1 MISTANSRRAQG
13 GPAPYAWA
21 MTVFELAIFMAVYRA
36 MQPIAADVLSEILG
50 GWFECFVSPEEVTD
64 AAANMVAR
72 GWLVMVGGRLIAAEE
87 GRRAARA
94 LMKGIVQILDHG
106 TRLIDVA
113 LMMAV
118 LRLTNGELDDGPF

>member
-1 MISTANSRRAQG
+1 MISTANNRPSPSGA
-13 GPAPYAWA
+13 APCAWA

-36 MQPIAADVLSEILG
+36 VQPISADVLSEILG
-50 GWFECFVSPEEVTD
+50 GWFECFVPREEVSD

-72 GWLVMVGGRLIAAEE
+72 GWLVIVGGRLVAAEE

-94 LMKGIVQILDHG
+94 LMNGIVRILDQG